1 MTNKEFTEQIA
12 AAQMGIWTGAAK
24 IALQFDDV
32 DLFVQHW
39 VEQYLDEGS
48 RPAVERML
56 NEEQTDFIK
65 QTIKG
70 INEHTGK

>member
-24 IALQFDDV
+24 LALQFDDV

-65 QTIKG
+65 QIIKG
-70 INEHTGK
+70 MNEHTGK

>member
-70 INEHTGK
+70 INEHTGR

>member
-12 AAQMGIWTGAAK
+12 AEQMGIWTGAAK
-24 IALQFDDV
+24 LALQFDDV

-70 INEHTGK
+70 TNEHTGK